1 MINVV
6 QPKTSSSTP
15 SSFFKSKSSTLKR
28 YNKNKLSLQ
37 ENGKQRKRSASSLS
51 TAHETSLNT
60 ACKAD
65 IPEPSSNKS
74 LVTSLSLRA
83 YKKQHSNQNIK
94 VNVDTVLLNTDTT
107 KYITD
112 SKLSKEE
119 KKEKDEVQPPV
130 PTIKIQIVQNRKE
143 NDTPK
148 KAEFYNISNNTSSGS
163 LISSETGN
171 SSRSHSTEIGC
182 NTSNVVSDTFIN
194 SLSTTTED
202 LCSVSF
208 AKEERN
214 IEDDVKSSR
223 SSMSLEEHQY
233 KTGIRLA
240 KELSNDS
247 QHATLPYEPS
257 QNSSS
262 NSLQEPLINI
272 HPTASISSQIISS
285 SKLLLKK
292 SMNNKFSKEQDKTKK
307 RSVSLLRRAKSQRWS
322 GHETDLKVSA
332 PYKIDPTVFLAA
344 EPSVDDN
351 CHYRNDT
358 FALMNRLL
366 KSMTSGGYVTNYLH
380 VPMSLWY
387 QPSVRLPYVE
397 AKIAA
402 SELLIAV
409 LEKISTRNSID
420 HNLNAVLNEL
430 QGLRQTLNQINDTLM
445 RKLGCPIPVTP
456 IDDQVKRNSHR
467 QSTNRTS
474 QTIGIWSSKLTKSV
488 EKMRFD
494 STRSSEP

>member
-51 TAHETSLNT
+51 TTHETSLGT

-94 VNVDTVLLNTDTT
+94 INVDTVLLNTDTA
-107 KYITD
+107 KYIPD

-119 KKEKDEVQPPV
+119 KKEKDGAQPPV

-163 LISSETGN
+163 LTSSETGN
-171 SSRSHSTEIGC
+171 SSRHSTEIGC
-182 NTSNVVSDTFIN
+182 NTSNVVSDTFID
-194 SLSTTTED
+194 SLSTNTD
-202 LCSVSF
+202 DFCSVPF

-214 IEDDVKSSR
+214 IEDGVKSSR
-223 SSMSLEEHQY
+223 SSMSSEEHQY

-247 QHATLPYEPS
+247 QHVTLPYEPS

-262 NSLQEPLINI
+262 NSLQEPSINI

-285 SKLLLKK
+285 SKLLLKM

-322 GHETDLKVSA
+322 SHETDLKVSA
-332 PYKIDPTVFLAA
+332 PYKIDPTVFLAE

-351 CHYRNDT
+351 CHYRNDA

-366 KSMTSGGYVTNYLH
+366 KSMTSGGYVTNFLH

-387 QPSVRLPYVE
+387 QPSVRLPYIE

-445 RKLGCPIPVTP
+445 RKLGCPIPATP

-474 QTIGIWSSKLTKSV
+474 QTIVIWSSKLTKSV